1 MTVGPRVSE
10 VTAELFA
17 KDAYRDYLELH
28 GLSVQLTEALA
39 EFWHARIREELGF
52 GAETSDDLSEVL
64 AHQAYR
70 GSRYSFGYPAC
81 PDLEDRRKDRR
92 PARPGA
98 DRRHAVRGLPARAR
112 AGDRRD
118 RRASP
123 RGEVLQRAVTVPSRA
138 AAVLFDM
145 DGLLIDSE
153 PLWTIAEIELAES
166 LGGNWGDD
174 IKTAIIGTRLD
185 VAVPT
190 ILKWYDVDSGPVESR
205 PNAMAFLLGRM
216 VELFHDRLPL
226 MPGALDLVDGV
237 RALGVPTALV
247 SSSYRAL
254 VDAALDSLGRARFDA
269 TVAGDEVGEG
279 KPSPEPY
286 LRGCELLGV
295 EPARCVIVEDAMS
308 GIESGEAAGATV
320 VAVPWIAPDRGSRPA
335 AQSSPPWSWSTRRG
349 WSGRY

>member
-1 MTVGPRVSE
+1 
-10 VTAELFA
+10 
-17 KDAYRDYLELH
+17 
-28 GLSVQLTEALA
+28 
-39 EFWHARIREELGF
+39 
-52 GAETSDDLSEVL
+52 
-64 AHQAYR
+64 
-70 GSRYSFGYPAC
+70 
-81 PDLEDRRKDRR
+81 
-92 PARPGA
+92 
-98 DRRHAVRGLPARAR
+98 
-112 AGDRRD
+112 
-118 RRASP
+118 
-123 RGEVLQRAVTVPSRA
+123 
-138 AAVLFDM
+138 M

-190 ILKWYDVDSGPVESR
+190 ILKWYDVDSGPVEVDR
-205 PNAMAFLLGRM
+205 AMAFLLGRM

-226 MPGALDLVDGV
+226 MPGALNLVDGV

-247 SSSYRAL
+247 SSSYRVL

-286 LRGCELLGV
+286 LRVCELLGV
-295 EPARCVIVEDAMS
+295 EPARCVVVEDAMS

-320 VAVPWIAPDRGSRPA
+320 VAVPWIAPVEATARRPVVA
-335 AQSSPPWSWSTRRG
+335 SLELIDPAWLVSLAR
-349 WSGRY
+349 

>member
-1 MTVGPRVSE
+1 
-10 VTAELFA
+10 
-17 KDAYRDYLELH
+17 
-28 GLSVQLTEALA
+28 
-39 EFWHARIREELGF
+39 
-52 GAETSDDLSEVL
+52 
-64 AHQAYR
+64 
-70 GSRYSFGYPAC
+70 
-81 PDLEDRRKDRR
+81 
-92 PARPGA
+92 
-98 DRRHAVRGLPARAR
+98 
-112 AGDRRD
+112 
-118 RRASP
+118 
-123 RGEVLQRAVTVPSRA
+123 
-138 AAVLFDM
+138 M

-190 ILKWYDVDSGPVESR
+190 ILKWYDVDSGPVEVDR
-205 PNAMAFLLGRM
+205 AMAFLLGRM

-254 VDAALDSLGRARFDA
+254 VDAALDWLGRARFDA
-269 TVAGDEVGEG
+269 TVAGDEVAEG

-286 LRGCELLGV
+286 LRVCELLGV
-295 EPARCVIVEDAMS
+295 DPARCVVVEDAMS

-320 VAVPWIAPDRGSRPA
+320 VAVPWIAPVEATARRPVVA
-335 AQSSPPWSWSTRRG
+335 SLELIDPAWLVSLAC
-349 WSGRY
+349 